1 MKETNKLRD
10 KKFLSSV
17 ILLFVFRKDSRHYFN
32 YLLGF
37 GILSNIQCANQSGIY
52 SCFQKFGIHKFAQ
65 I

>member
-10 KKFLSSV
+10 KNSWVQSFFYLSSERIAV
-17 ILLFVFRKDSRHYFN
+17 IIFN